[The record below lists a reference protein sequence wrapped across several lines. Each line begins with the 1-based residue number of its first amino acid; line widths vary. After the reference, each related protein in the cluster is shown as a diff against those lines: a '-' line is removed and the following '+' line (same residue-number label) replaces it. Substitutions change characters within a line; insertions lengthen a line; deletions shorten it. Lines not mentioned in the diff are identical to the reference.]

1 MASEQYFIGIL
12 SGTSMDAVDTVLA
25 DFSQKPPALICTHSE
40 PLPDCLHRNILAL
53 CEDKPVSLRILGET
67 DINIGK
73 VFAEAVNNL
82 LIKADIVPERIIAI
96 GSHGQTVQHQPEA
109 EPPFTLQL
117 GDPNTIAE
125 LTGITT
131 VADFR
136 RKDVAAGGQGA
147 PLTPVFHQAFF
158 ACEDKQRVVLNL
170 GGIAN
175 ISILNHADNSGLKG
189 FDTGPAN
196 VLMDSW
202 IHLKKGLRFDAD
214 GDWAAQGS
222 ISHILLTELLNEP
235 YLHAPP
241 PKSTGRELFN
251 LSWLER
257 KLENMPDLSAVD
269 VQATLLEYTAQT
281 VCRSIMQA
289 APDCSEVIV
298 CGGGAHN
305 GTLMNRL
312 QEILAK
318 CTVLSTD
325 AVGLAAD
332 WVEAMAFAW
341 LAEQTMKKQPV
352 DCSGVTGARH
362 ACILGGVYYS
372 EQLGLRKTKSSA

>member
-1 MASEQYFIGIL
+1 MASTQYFIGVL
-12 SGTSMDAVDTVLA
+12 SGTSMDAVDTILA
-25 DFSQKPPALICTHSE
+25 DFNQNPPALICTHSE
-40 PLPDCLHRNILAL
+40 PLPDDLHRNIQIL

-67 DINIGK
+67 DINIGR
-73 VFAEAVNNL
+73 VFADAVNNL
-82 LIKADIVPERIIAI
+82 LIKAGVSPQQITAI
-96 GSHGQTVQHQPEA
+96 GSHGQTVQHQPYA

-158 ACEDKQRVVLNL
+158 ACQDKQRVVLNL

-202 IHLKKGLRFDAD
+202 IHLHKGLRFDAD
-214 GDWAAQGS
+214 GDWAAQGRVS
-222 ISHILLTELLNEP
+222 QALLTTLLEEP
-235 YLHAPP
+235 YLRASP

-251 LSWLER
+251 LNWLEH
-257 KLENMPDLSAVD
+257 KLKAVPGLSAVD

-281 VCRSIMQA
+281 VCASIMQA

-298 CGGGAHN
+298 CGGGVHN

-312 QEILAK
+312 QKILNET
-318 CTVLSTD
+318 TVFSSD
-325 AVGLAAD
+325 SVGLAAD

-362 ACILGGVYYS
+362 ACILGGIYFS
-372 EQLGLRKTKSSA
+372 EPQDLQNRPD

>member
-1 MASEQYFIGIL
+1 
-12 SGTSMDAVDTVLA
+12 MDAVDTILA
-25 DFSQKPPALICTHSE
+25 DFSQTPPALICTHSE
-40 PLPDCLHRNILAL
+40 PLPDDLHRNIMVL
-53 CEDKPVSLRILGET
+53 CEDKPVSLRTLGET
-67 DINIGK
+67 DIDIGK
-73 VFAEAVNNL
+73 VFADAVNNL
-82 LIKADIVPERIIAI
+82 LIKADLSPQQIIAI
-96 GSHGQTVQHQPEA
+96 GSHGQTVQHQPDA
-109 EPPFTLQL
+109 DPPFTLQL

-147 PLTPVFHQAFF
+147 PLTPIFHQAFF
-158 ACEDKQRVVLNL
+158 TCIDKQRVVLNL

-175 ISILNHADNSGLKG
+175 ISILNYTDRSRLKG

-202 IHLKKGLRFDAD
+202 IHLHKGLRFDAD
-214 GDWAAQGS
+214 GDWAAQGK
-222 ISHILLTELLNEP
+222 ISQILLTALLNEP
-235 YLHAPP
+235 YLHAAP

-251 LSWLER
+251 LSWLEC
-257 KLENMPDLSAVD
+257 KLKSVPSLSAVD

-281 VCRSIMQA
+281 VCTSIVQA
-289 APDCSEVIV
+289 APGCSEVIV

-305 GTLMNRL
+305 GVLMNRL
-312 QEILAK
+312 QEILSET
-318 CTVLSTD
+318 TVVSSD
-325 AVGLAAD
+325 SVGLAAD

-341 LAEQTMKKQPV
+341 LAEQTMKKQAV

-362 ACILGGVYYS
+362 ACILGGIYYS
-372 EQLGLRKTKSSA
+372 EQLDLQKN

>member
-1 MASEQYFIGIL
+1 MASAQYFIGVL
-12 SGTSMDAVDTVLA
+12 SGTSMDAVDTILA
-25 DFSQKPPALICTHSE
+25 DFSQNPPALICTHSE
-40 PLPDCLHRNILAL
+40 PLPDTLHRNIMIL
-53 CEDKPVSLRILGET
+53 CENNPVSLRILGET
-67 DINIGK
+67 DIYIGR
-73 VFAEAVNNL
+73 VFAAAVTNL
-82 LIKADIVPERIIAI
+82 LIKAGVSPEQITAI
-96 GSHGQTVQHQPEA
+96 GSHGQTVQHQPDA

-158 ACEDKQRVVLNL
+158 ACKDNQRVVLNM

-175 ISILNHADNSGLKG
+175 ISILDHAGSSGLKG

-202 IHLKKGLRFDAD
+202 IHLHKGLRFDAD

-222 ISHILLTELLNEP
+222 VSQTLLTTMLEEP
-235 YLHAPP
+235 YLRTLP

-251 LSWLER
+251 LSWLKR
-257 KLENMPDLSAVD
+257 KLEKIPGLSAVD

-281 VCRSIMQA
+281 VCTSILQA

-298 CGGGAHN
+298 CGGGTHN
-305 GTLMNRL
+305 GALMNRL
-312 QEILAK
+312 QEILNK
-318 CTVLSTD
+318 TTIISSD
-325 AVGLAAD
+325 SVGLAAD

-341 LAEQTMKKQPV
+341 MAEQTMKKQAI

-362 ACILGGVYYS
+362 ACILGGIYYS
-372 EQLGLRKTKSSA
+372 EQMAL

>member
-1 MASEQYFIGIL
+1 MASAQYFIGIL
-12 SGTSMDAVDTVLA
+12 SGTSMDAVDTILA
-25 DFSQKPPALICTHSE
+25 DFGQIPPSLICTHSE
-40 PLPDCLHRNILAL
+40 PLPDDLYRNIMAL
-53 CEDKPVSLRILGET
+53 CEDKPVSLRTLGET
-67 DINIGK
+67 DVDIGK
-73 VFAEAVNNL
+73 VFADTVNNL
-82 LIKADIVPERIIAI
+82 LIKANISSQQIIAI
-96 GSHGQTVQHQPEA
+96 GSHGQTVQHQPDA
-109 EPPFTLQL
+109 NPPFTLQL

-147 PLTPVFHQAFF
+147 PLTPIFHQAFF
-158 ACEDKQRVVLNL
+158 ACDDKQRVILNL

-175 ISILNHADNSGLKG
+175 ISILDCTGNSGLKG

-202 IHLKKGLRFDAD
+202 IHLHKGLRFDA
-214 GDWAAQGS
+214 GGKWAAQGS
-222 ISHILLTELLNEP
+222 VSKMLLSVLLNEP
-235 YLHAPP
+235 YLHASP

-251 LSWLER
+251 LTWLES
-257 KLENMPDLSAVD
+257 KLEGIPGLSAVD

-281 VCRSIMQA
+281 VCTSILQA
-289 APDCSEVIV
+289 ASDCEELIV
-298 CGGGAHN
+298 CGGGVHN
-305 GTLMNRL
+305 DALMNRL
-312 QEILAK
+312 QQILK
-318 CTVLSTD
+318 KTTVVSSD
-325 AVGLAAD
+325 SVGLAAD

-362 ACILGGVYYS
+362 ACILGGIYYA
-372 EQLGLRKTKSSA
+372 EQLGQQESQPR

>member
-1 MASEQYFIGIL
+1 MASAQYFIGVL
-12 SGTSMDAVDTVLA
+12 SGTSMDAVDTILA
-25 DFSQKPPALICTHSE
+25 DFSQNPPALICAHSE
-40 PLPDCLHRNILAL
+40 PLPAALHRNILAL
-53 CEDKPVSLRILGET
+53 CDCKPVSLRLLGET
-67 DINIGK
+67 DVCIGK
-73 VFAEAVNNL
+73 VFADAVNSL
-82 LIKADIVPERIIAI
+82 LIKADVSPQQITAI
-96 GSHGQTVQHQPEA
+96 GSHGQTVQHQPGA

-147 PLTPVFHQAFF
+147 PLTPVFHQAIF
-158 ACEDKQRVVLNL
+158 ACKDKQRVVLNL

-175 ISILNHADNSGLKG
+175 ISILTRPGDAGLKG

-202 IHLKKGLRFDAD
+202 IHLHKGLRFDAD
-214 GDWAAQGS
+214 GDWAAQGRVN
-222 ISHILLTELLNEP
+222 HALLVALLEEP

-251 LSWLER
+251 LSWLES
-257 KLENMPDLSAVD
+257 KLESKPGLATVD

-281 VCRSIMQA
+281 VCTSIMQA

-298 CGGGAHN
+298 CGGGVHN
-305 GTLMNRL
+305 GALMGRL
-312 QEILAK
+312 QEILHESI
-318 CTVLSTD
+318 VIPSD

-341 LAEQTMKKQPV
+341 LAEQAMKKHVV
-352 DCSGVTGARH
+352 DCTSVTGARH

-372 EQLGLRKTKSSA
+372 EPEHLRKRK